1 MVEIRKVT
9 LLSEEAFGEMGH
21 AAKHPV
27 VRAVALVAIHNPF
40 ARRFVGDLTELVDAG
55 AALAHRFAGDLVKML
70 HGPPVSYGKGAS
82 ATKALETALAL
93 EIVADMALRTLAINP
108 AADPAPAHLLDK
120 HFFRKHG
127 PGAYYGQQAP

>member
-70 HGPPVSYGKGAS
+70 HGPPVSYGKGAIVGS
-82 ATKALETALAL
+82 MSDGTFTKRPGRSIT
-93 EIVADMALRTLAINP
+93 VP
-108 AADPAPAHLLDK
+108 AA
-120 HFFRKHG
+120 RRR
-127 PGAYYGQQAP
+127 